1 MNENTIKTAFLLG
14 AGLGTRLRPLTD
26 SCPKPLLPLG
36 GRPIITY
43 AMEHLLTLGV
53 ERFIVNTHHLDS
65 AYDQAFPE
73 KRWRGIPIT
82 FRYEPL
88 LLDTA
93 GGLKNIEDLL
103 EGDDDIL
110 VYNGDVISDLP
121 LGRLLDAH
129 REKGTEVTLA
139 LRSNGEPLN
148 VCLNEQQEVCD
159 LRGKLGAEGR
169 NCLFTGI
176 YAVKKS
182 FLDRLQPGRPESVIV
197 IFLAMIREKPRSVAG
212 AIIDEGMW
220 YDAGSLEEYEKL
232 NKLLSPS
239 RGPATNP
246 ETSKDAR

>member
-1 MNENTIKTAFLLG
+1 VTENYIKTAFILG

-53 ERFIVNTHHLDS
+53 ERFIVNTHHLS
-65 AYDQAFPE
+65 PVYHQVFPE
-73 KRWRGIPIT
+73 KQWRGIPVI

-103 EGDDDIL
+103 EGDENLL

-121 LGRLLDAH
+121 LGRLLGVHQAAG
-129 REKGTEVTLA
+129 KEVTLA
-139 LRSNGEPLN
+139 LRSSGGPLQ
-148 VCLNEQQEVCD
+148 VCLNNQNEVCD
-159 LRGKLGAEGR
+159 VRGQLGGQGK

-176 YAVKKS
+176 YAVNKS
-182 FLDRLQPGRPESVIV
+182 FLGRLQPGRRESVITV
-197 IFLAMIREKPRSVAG
+197 FLEMIRKRPGSAAG
-212 AIIDEGMW
+212 VIIDEGTW

-232 NKLLSPS
+232 NKLLS
-239 RGPATNP
+239 ATIGP
-246 ETSKDAR
+246 ETKGIIAE